1 MPVQPRKGV
10 RKALWTD
17 KDLSGQS
24 DDLRRIFSGIKDT
37 DYKKF
42 TGLYQKGITFKTD
55 GPPLCV
61 ECCRCRDPRTPTTPI
76 AHGAAVSFDLKG
88 DGIEITR
95 IDGLIFGTLYLEMI
109 FRITY
114 GDV

>member
-1 MPVQPRKGV
+1 MSTQPRKGV
-10 RKALWTD
+10 RKSLWSD

-24 DDLRRIFSGIKDT
+24 DDIRRIFQAVPDT
-37 DYKKF
+37 EFKRF
-42 TGLYQKGITFKTD
+42 EGLYQKGIVLKTK
-55 GPPLCV
+55 GPPLAV
-61 ECCRCRDPRTPTTPI
+61 ECIRCRNPKVPTTPI

-88 DGIEITR
+88 DGVEITR